1 MNEIL
6 CIYAHWRY
14 IICFTVCVYSLL
26 CYEHAFQAVKV
37 PLISSVCESHLTDYR
52 TSNINLYG
60 QMKEKGLDLVQS
72 SWLYVILMTIRQNI
86 TIIY

>member
-1 MNEIL
+1 MLIGDILYALLYVFTLYYVMNML
-6 CIYAHWRY
+6 FKLSA
-14 IICFTVCVYSLL
+14 
-26 CYEHAFQAVKV
+26 KV

-52 TSNINLYG
+52 TSNINLSG

-72 SWLYVILMTIRQNI
+72 SWLYVILMTIRLNI